1 MADIS
6 LAIQAKSDQLN
17 AVDILGVEPV
27 ITIRDVKVFPTA
39 ARQKIWVYFHG
50 DNNRPWKPS
59 TGMGRILG
67 AGWGYESDLW
77 IGKSVKLFV
86 EPSVIYA
93 GEEVGGIR
101 IRAMSHIPERGLDAL
116 LTLSKSKRI
125 QFHVDH
131 LNMQR
136 PTYPQDK
143 FNENLPEMIA
153 RLTTEDETKRMS
165 LEQIVAYC
173 QRTGDLTPEQLA
185 ALEQA
190 LPVNADD
197 EEEV

>member
-39 ARQKIWVYFHG
+39 ARQKIWVYFNG

-77 IGKSVKLFV
+77 IGRSVKLFV

-101 IRAMSHIPERGLDAL
+101 IRAMSHISERGLNAL

-125 QFHVDH
+125 QFHIDH

-143 FNENLPEMIA
+143 FDQALPAMVKAIA
-153 RLTTEDETKRMS
+153 EKKMS
-165 LEQIVAYC
+165 IEQVVAKC
-173 QRTGDLTPEQLA
+173 QQTGDLTPDQLA